1 MSRTTGNTMSSTGGR
16 ARGTDIK
23 PADVYELRLKTSHL
37 QLRTRQLRS
46 KLNRLQDRIVASTNA
61 INKTFEQESDQ
72 PAVTSNHTNSVPQLR
87 RSVESA
93 ANTLESLHETIDQTR
108 YDDKTYIVKELQ
120 EEVKLAYCEHQRLA
134 MELQDSKIEVNE
146 STQKRKEAE
155 ERISTQHIK
164 ELKAKN
170 LQLQAEN
177 ASLRD
182 KAVAYKMKQ
191 KKLQIDQEISN
202 HAKNKQPVEKT
213 IKEAD
218 QKAQEMNEKLIQLAK
233 ELNES
238 KEKHQQKIQE
248 LKNLI
253 EEQKQ
258 KIQDFLDGNLQI
270 EQNNEEENKNE
281 NENENEQNENENNQE
296 Y

>member
-1 MSRTTGNTMSSTGGR
+1 MASRLSRNTTSTMASTGGR
-16 ARGTDIK
+16 SRGAGIK

-46 KLNRLQDRIVASTNA
+46 KLNRLQDRILANTNA

-72 PAVTSNHTNSVPQLR
+72 PAVTSNHSNSVPQLR

-93 ANTLESLHETIDQTR
+93 ANTLENLRDTIDKMR
-108 YDDKTYIVKELQ
+108 YDDKTYIVKELE

-134 MELQDSKIEVNE
+134 MELQDAKIEANN
-146 STQKRKEAE
+146 SAQRRKEAE
-155 ERISTQHIK
+155 ERISNQHIR

-170 LQLQAEN
+170 IELQGEN

-191 KKLQIDQEISN
+191 KKLQIEQDIFD
-202 HAKNKQPVEKT
+202 HAKNRQPAEKT

-218 QKAQEMNEKLIQLAK
+218 QRIQEMTENLSKTAQQ
-233 ELNES
+233 LNED
-238 KEKHQQKIQE
+238 KEKHLQKIQE
-248 LKNLI
+248 LRDLI

-270 EQNNEEENKNE
+270 EQNTEKDNEGNEEENNNE
-281 NENENEQNENENNQE
+281 EQIE
-296 Y
+296 

>member
-1 MSRTTGNTMSSTGGR
+1 MASRMSRTTATTMTSTGGR
-16 ARGTDIK
+16 SRGTDIK

-37 QLRTRQLRS
+37 QLKTRQLRS
-46 KLNRLQDRIVASTNA
+46 KLNRLQDRILANTNA

-108 YDDKTYIVKELQ
+108 YDDKTYIVKELE

-134 MELQDSKIEVNE
+134 MELQDAKIEAND
-146 STQKRKEAE
+146 SAQKRKEAE
-155 ERISTQHIK
+155 ERVSTQHIR

-170 LQLQAEN
+170 IQLQSEN

-182 KAVAYKMKQ
+182 KAVAYKTKQ
-191 KKLQIDQEISN
+191 KKLQIEQEIQD
-202 HAKNKQPVEKT
+202 HAKNKQPTEKT

-218 QKAQEMNEKLIQLAK
+218 QKTQEMNDRLVELAQQ
-233 ELNES
+233 LNEE

-248 LKNLI
+248 LKELI
-253 EEQKQ
+253 ENQKQ
-258 KIQDFLDGNLQI
+258 KIQDFLDGNLEP
-270 EQNNEEENKNE
+270 EQNAEEE
-281 NENENEQNENENNQE
+281 NENENGNENENNE
-296 Y
+296 E

>member
-1 MSRTTGNTMSSTGGR
+1 MASRMSRTTGASTTMTSTGGR
-16 ARGTDIK
+16 SRGTDIK

-46 KLNRLQDRIVASTNA
+46 KLNRLQDRILANTNA

-72 PAVTSNHTNSVPQLR
+72 PAVTSNHSNSVPQLR

-93 ANTLESLHETIDQTR
+93 ANTLENLHDTIDQTR
-108 YDDKTYIVKELQ
+108 YDDKSYIVKELQ

-134 MELQDSKIEVNE
+134 MELQDAKIEANN
-146 STQKRKEAE
+146 SAQRRKEAE
-155 ERISTQHIK
+155 ERISNQHIR

-170 LQLQAEN
+170 IELQGEN

-191 KKLQIDQEISN
+191 KKLQIEQEIAE
-202 HAKNKQPVEKT
+202 HVKNRQSAEKS
-213 IKEAD
+213 INNAD
-218 QKAQEMNEKLIQLAK
+218 KKTQEMSEKLTKTAQQ
-233 ELNES
+233 LNED
-238 KEKHQQKIQE
+238 KEKHLQKIQE
-248 LKNLI
+248 LKQLI

-258 KIQDFLDGNLQI
+258 KIQDFLDGKLQI
-270 EQNNEEENKNE
+270 EQNPENEEGNEGGNEEE
-281 NENENEQNENENNQE
+281 QM
-296 Y
+296 

>member
-248 LKNLI
+248 LKDLI